1 MKEAG
6 PPGTERK
13 AANRTG
19 SGGWER
25 TAVSVGG
32 WRGDQ
37 AQRDHPGRGAQNQV
51 QEAEERTWWY

>member
-6 PPGTERK
+6 SPSTERK

-19 SGGWER
+19 LGGWER

-32 WRGDQ
+32 RRGDQ
-37 AQRDHPGRGAQNQV
+37 AQWDHLGQGCSESGPGS
-51 QEAEERTWWY
+51 